1 MMIAEVQFAPWDKA
15 YWFSSDG
22 HDVTIGDYVIVRTE
36 LGTEIGVVIGFQETK
51 EDEKKR
57 EIKNIIRKANL
68 SDLEQ
73 VKERQKRRGE
83 ALNVCRRLAAEHGVD
98 LKIVDAHFSFDGG
111 RITFAFIANGR
122 LDFRELVKTL
132 THTFQKSI
140 RMHQLGVRDEA
151 RYLGSCGPCGENL
164 CCQRFLKE
172 LGQVSSE
179 LVEAQQI
186 MHRGSERLSGMC
198 GRLKCCLR
206 FEYDGYCSLAK
217 NLPAVGTRVRTDHGR
232 GEIVGQKILKQSV
245 MVRLDDKNGEGQ
257 TVVEVEIKK

>member
-1 MMIAEVQFAPWDKA
+1 MTVAEIQFAPWDKA
-15 YWFSSDG
+15 YWFAYES
-22 HDVTIGDYVIVRTE
+22 HNLAIGDYAIVKTE
-36 LGTEIGVVIGFQETK
+36 LGLEIGIVIGFK
-51 EDEKKR
+51 EVEESEKKR
-57 EIKNIIRKANL
+57 EIKNIIRQANL

-73 VKERQKRRGE
+73 VKERNKRREE
-83 ALNVCRRLAAEHGVD
+83 ALGIARRLAAEHGVD
-98 LKIVDAHFSFDGG
+98 LKIVDTHFSFDGG

-122 LDFRELVKTL
+122 LDFRDLVKAL

-179 LVEAQQI
+179 FVEAQQI

-217 NLPAVGTRVRTDHGR
+217 NLPTVGTRVRTDHGR
-232 GEIVGQKILKQSV
+232 GEIISQKILKQSV

-257 TVVEVEIKK
+257 TVVEVPIKK

>member
-1 MMIAEVQFAPWDKA
+1 MTVAEIQFAPWDRT
-15 YWFSSDG
+15 YWFAYEG
-22 HDVTIGDYVIVRTE
+22 HNLDLGDYVIVRTE
-36 LGTEIGVVIGFQETK
+36 LGTEMGVVIGFK
-51 EDEKKR
+51 EVTGGEKKR

-73 VKERQKRRGE
+73 SQERNKRRAE
-83 ALNVCRRLAAEHGVD
+83 AVNLGRRLAAEHGVD
-98 LKIVDAHFSFDGG
+98 LKIVDVHFSFDGG
-111 RITFAFIANGR
+111 RLTFAFIANGR

-151 RYLGSCGPCGENL
+151 RYLGSYGPCGQHL
-164 CCQRFLKE
+164 CCQKFLKE

-179 LVEAQQI
+179 FVEAQQI

-206 FEYDGYCSLAK
+206 FEYNGYCSLAK
-217 NLPAVGTRVRTDHGR
+217 NLPAIGTRVRTDHGR

-245 MVRLDDKNGEGQ
+245 VVKLDPEKGEAGAL
-257 TVVEVEIKK
+257 VEVEIKK